1 MCSILPNYVS
11 LLIYI
16 YRKISSNQH
25 QMVPHLPQWG
35 IDPVPP
41 KHRILGGFDY
51 FILWSSLGVGL
62 LVFSAGSFLSEAPFY
77 HAVLAII
84 IGSIAGS
91 LLLSLAGKIGSDHA
105 IPSLIGIRAA
115 FGLYGSYLAAIL
127 NIIQLIGWTT
137 FEILILSEA
146 AQQLTNIHVTFVWNI
161 IFGIIITLFG
171 IFGPL
176 FLVKQWLSKFAIWIV
191 YASSIIILVT
201 LLSQNLPNAISGAG
215 NDMSFFV
222 ALDLVIA
229 LPISWMPLVS
239 DYNRFAKTSK
249 GAFVGTLIGFSITNI
264 IFYLGGLLLGL
275 GDVSSIIIS
284 IQTILFGFI
293 LLVMIVDE
301 VDNAFADIYSA
312 AISSQNIF
320 PNLNQRYLIIGFSI
334 VSTIL
339 AIFISI
345 EGYEQFLLLIG
356 ALFIPLFGV
365 LLTDYFLVKRGRYQI
380 DMMYGNG
387 NKLIKIGYPAILA
400 WSIGA
405 VLYYILSQLSPI
417 YLSEIPTVGSTIPS
431 LIVSSLL
438 YLLITKLYLKFKV
451 AKNAI

>member
-1 MCSILPNYVS
+1 MPN
-11 LLIYI
+11 
-16 YRKISSNQH
+16 
-25 QMVPHLPQWG
+25 LPQWG

-77 HAVLAII
+77 YALLAII
-84 IGSIAGS
+84 IGSITGS
-91 LLLSLAGKIGSDHA
+91 ILLSLAGKIGSDHA
-105 IPSLIGIRAA
+105 IPSLIGIRPA

-137 FEILILSEA
+137 FEILILSKA
-146 AQQLTNIHVTFVWNI
+146 AQSLTNLHVPFLWNI
-161 IFGIIITLFG
+161 IFGIVIALFG

-191 YASSIIILVT
+191 YASSIVILVA
-201 LLSQNLPNAISGAG
+201 LLSQNLPNSISAVGK
-215 NDMSFFV
+215 DMSFFV

-229 LPISWMPLVS
+229 MPISWMPLVS
-239 DYNRFAKTSK
+239 DYNRFARTSR
-249 GAFVGTLIGFSITNI
+249 GAFMGTLIGFSITNI

-284 IQTILFGFI
+284 IQAILFGFI
-293 LLVMIVDE
+293 LLVMVVDE

-312 AISSQNIF
+312 AISSQSIF
-320 PNLNQRYLIIGFSI
+320 RNLNQRYLIIGFTAL
-334 VSTIL
+334 STIL
-339 AIFISI
+339 SIFVSI
-345 EGYEQFLLLIG
+345 EGYQQFLLLIG

-365 LLTDYFLVKRGRYQI
+365 LLTDYFVVKRGKYQI
-380 DMMYGNG
+380 NKIYGNG
-387 NKLIKIGYPAILA
+387 NKMIKVGYPAIVA

-405 VLYYILSQLSPI
+405 ILYYLLSQLSPI
-417 YLSEIPTVGSTIPS
+417 YVSQIPTVGSTIPS
-431 LIVSSLL
+431 LIASSLL
-438 YLLITKLYLKFKV
+438 YLLFTKLIKFKV
-451 AKNAI
+451 AKNAT

>member
-1 MCSILPNYVS
+1 MPN
-11 LLIYI
+11 
-16 YRKISSNQH
+16 
-25 QMVPHLPQWG
+25 LPQWG

-77 HAVLAII
+77 YALLAII
-84 IGSIAGS
+84 IGSITGS
-91 LLLSLAGKIGSDHA
+91 ILLSLAGKIGSDHA
-105 IPSLIGIRAA
+105 IPSLIGIRPA

-137 FEILILSEA
+137 FEILILSKA
-146 AQQLTNIHVTFVWNI
+146 AQNLTNLHIPFLWNI
-161 IFGIIITLFG
+161 VFGIVIALFG

-191 YASSIIILVT
+191 YASSIIILVA
-201 LLSQNLPNAISGAG
+201 LLSQNLPNSISAVGK
-215 NDMSFFV
+215 DMSFFV

-229 LPISWMPLVS
+229 MPISWMPLVS
-239 DYNRFAKTSK
+239 DYNRFAKTSR
-249 GAFVGTLIGFSITNI
+249 GAFMGTLIGFSITNI
-264 IFYLGGLLLGL
+264 IFYLGGLLLGV

-284 IQTILFGFI
+284 IQAILFGFI

-312 AISSQNIF
+312 AISSQSIF
-320 PNLNQRYLIIGFSI
+320 RNLNQRYLIIGFTAL
-334 VSTIL
+334 STIL
-339 AIFISI
+339 SIFVSI
-345 EGYEQFLLLIG
+345 EGYQQFLLLIG

-365 LLTDYFLVKRGRYQI
+365 LLTDYFVVKRGKYQI
-380 DMMYGNG
+380 DMIYGNG
-387 NKLIKIGYPAILA
+387 NKIIKIGYPAIIA

-405 VLYYILSQLSPI
+405 ILYYLLSQLSPI
-417 YLSEIPTVGSTIPS
+417 YVSQIPTMGSTIPS
-431 LIVSSLL
+431 LIVSSFL
-438 YLLITKLYLKFKV
+438 YLLITKLIKFKV
-451 AKNAI
+451 AKNAT